1 MMLMMMHHGIIL
13 LTRITPVVDASSGN
27 LRHGGERI
35 FVLSLGGAV
44 ECCSFRTTSSEGMNK
59 DVAVTGPDESLSCH
73 CVLVG

>member
-1 MMLMMMHHGIIL
+1 MMLMVMMHHGIIL

-44 ECCSFRTTSSEGMNK
+44 ECCSSSEGMNK
-59 DVAVTGPDESLSCH
+59 DIAVTGQDESLSCH